1 VRDTTRR
8 TLTKAVAEHAPLLRA
23 SLRHCAA
30 PACAL
35 PFALALLYCGEGE
48 EDAAADF
55 GAGSAGLRQLQL
67 ALADDD
73 ADVRLSGARA
83 VAHLL
88 AVRLA
93 VDFEA
98 LPAPGGG
105 GGAAAGT
112 IHSFAPLFD
121 SEEDS
126 DVCFEVEGR
135 SLPAHRIL
143 LKSSLGT
150 DVFGAM
156 LRHDTADSRT
166 GRVPIAGVG
175 YEAFAALIKF
185 LYTGEFEAQE
195 TALLLEV
202 FRAARRWL
210 VGPLAALCAARLA
223 ARLSAER
230 WEGVW
235 ELLELLAE
243 GEGGGEAA
251 EALQAAV
258 GRFMLRHVEALVAQ
272 PVYVERRAELAAL
285 LLEHALPP
293 LLL

>member
-1 VRDTTRR
+1 M
-8 TLTKAVAEHAPLLRA
+8 LRA
-23 SLRHCAA
+23 AVRHHPPLAA
-30 PACAL
+30 RRS
-35 PFALALLYCGEGE
+35 ALALLYLIEDG
-48 EDAAADF
+48 DAARADF
-55 GAGSAGLRQLQL
+55 GPGSAPLRQLQL

-73 ADVRLSGARA
+73 ADVRLSSARA
-83 VAHLL
+83 VTHLL
-88 AVRLA
+88 TKRLA
-93 VDFEA
+93 VDFEQ
-98 LPAPGGG
+98 LNDAPGAASE
-105 GGAAAGT
+105 GGAAAGGAGAAGAVM
-112 IHSFAPLFD
+112 HSFADAFG
-121 SEEDS
+121 SEQDS

-135 SLPAHRIL
+135 SLHAHRIL
-143 LKSSLGT
+143 LRSSLGT

-166 GRVPIAGVG
+166 GRVPVAGVG
-175 YEAFAALIKF
+175 YEAFAALIKY
-185 LYTGEFEAQE
+185 LYTGELEAQE

-230 WEGVW
+230 WQGVW
-235 ELLELLAE
+235 ELLELQAE

-258 GRFMLRHVEALVAQ
+258 GRFLLRHVEALVAQ

>member
-1 VRDTTRR
+1 VLASPEGGGSGKKARLHGGNCEGASEARPSSPSSLVARLRSSASAEAAQGALALLANLASSGAGKAAVLAADGAIGAAMAALRAHAGDVGVQTQGLALLASLAYSSDAGKAGDGPTELIAAGAAQVFFEPFAASLTGAAGRVVRDATRR
-8 TLTKAVAEHAPLLRA
+8 TLTEAVAEHAPLLRA

-98 LPAPGGG
+98 LP
-105 GGAAAGT
+105 
-112 IHSFAPLFD
+112 
-121 SEEDS
+121 
-126 DVCFEVEGR
+126 
-135 SLPAHRIL
+135 
-143 LKSSLGT
+143 
-150 DVFGAM
+150 
-156 LRHDTADSRT
+156 
-166 GRVPIAGVG
+166 
-175 YEAFAALIKF
+175 
-185 LYTGEFEAQE
+185 
-195 TALLLEV
+195 
-202 FRAARRWL
+202 
-210 VGPLAALCAARLA
+210 
-223 ARLSAER
+223 
-230 WEGVW
+230 
-235 ELLELLAE
+235 
-243 GEGGGEAA
+243 
-251 EALQAAV
+251 
-258 GRFMLRHVEALVAQ
+258 
-272 PVYVERRAELAAL
+272 VYMERRAELAAL